1 MTRNKEMG
9 WGMNVS
15 NKHTSM
21 LYKYKYTVL
30 GQVVRSWVKITQGQC
45 EF

>member
-15 NKHTSM
+15 NMHTSM
-21 LYKYKYTVL
+21 LYKYKYKYTVL
-30 GQVVRSWVKITQGQC
+30 GRVVRSWVKITQG
-45 EF
+45 